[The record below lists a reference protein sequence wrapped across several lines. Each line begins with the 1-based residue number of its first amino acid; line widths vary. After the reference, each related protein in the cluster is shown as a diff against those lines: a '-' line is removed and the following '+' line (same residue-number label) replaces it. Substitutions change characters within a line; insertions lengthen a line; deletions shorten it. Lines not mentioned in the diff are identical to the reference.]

1 MAGKPRARGGIETT
15 AQQAAAETADAEAR
29 GLLRSKQDQFDGALG
44 AHSGALQGP
53 DGFEA
58 AQHADRAIVHAG
70 VGNGV
75 NVGAGGDGREVR
87 ILARPSREGIAYG
100 VFTDFQ
106 SGFGTKALHVSPC
119 RQIGGR
125 EDDARDGRSRRVR
138 VSG

>member
-1 MAGKPRARGGIETT
+1 M
-15 AQQAAAETADAEAR
+15 
-29 GLLRSKQDQFDGALG
+29 
-44 AHSGALQGP
+44 
-53 DGFEA
+53 
-58 AQHADRAIVHAG
+58 
-70 VGNGV
+70 GNGV

-87 ILARPSREGIAYG
+87 ILARPAGEGIAYG

-106 SGFGTKALHVSPC
+106 SGFGTKALHVSPR